1 MNRKEEFTQLAKKQ
15 HLKAKQM
22 FFVMYTINKI
32 RHDYAYQVIS
42 KELGYS
48 LFHLKRIVP
57 LNLMKAKDK
66 KYQEKEKARKKP
78 S

>member
-1 MNRKEEFTQLAKKQ
+1 MNRKEEFIQLAKKQ
-15 HLKAKQM
+15 QLKAKQM

-48 LFHLKRIVP
+48 LCHLKRIVP
-57 LNLMKAKDK
+57 LNKMKIKDK
-66 KYQEKEKARKKP
+66 KHQEKARKNL